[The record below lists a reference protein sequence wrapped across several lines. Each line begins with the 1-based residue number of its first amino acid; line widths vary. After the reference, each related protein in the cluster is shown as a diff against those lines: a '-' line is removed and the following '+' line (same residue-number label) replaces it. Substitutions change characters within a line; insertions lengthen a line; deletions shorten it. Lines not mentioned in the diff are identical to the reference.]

1 MDYTFRKA
9 TYDEVCRIMEIIEE
23 AKQQM
28 KREGKH
34 QWDENYPTRCNI
46 ENDIKNN
53 NAYVMLMDGQIVA
66 YGAAVFTGEHAYNE
80 INGKWLTNQP
90 YVVLHRLAVAE
101 QTKGHGIGLL
111 YIKEV
116 EKLALATGVK
126 SFKIDTNH
134 DNSRMLRLLE
144 KTGFT
149 FCGKIR
155 YQQGERIAFEKLL
168 L

>member
-1 MDYTFRKA
+1 MG
-9 TYDEVCRIMEIIEE
+9 
-23 AKQQM
+23 
-28 KREGKH
+28 REGKH

-46 ENDIKNN
+46 ENDVKNGT
-53 NAYVMLMDGQIVA
+53 AYVMLMNGQIVA
-66 YGAAVFTGEHAYNE
+66 YGASVFTGEPAYKE
-80 INGKWLTNQP
+80 INGKWLTDEP

-101 QTKGHGIGLL
+101 EAKGHGIGLF
-111 YIKEV
+111 YMNEV
-116 EKLALATGVK
+116 EKLALAAGVK

-155 YQQGERIAFEKLL
+155 YPRGERIAFEKLL
-168 L
+168 